1 MPTGSTEYDYDM
13 TTGSAEYDSD
23 MTTGS
28 AEYYYD
34 LTRGSTE
41 YDYDMNTGS
50 AEYDYDMTTGSAE
63 LVSYLVDAELVPLNR
78 ELSGKKVEKNS
89 FSALPHNNGN
99 KPKYKLSAGG

>member
-13 TTGSAEYDSD
+13 TI
-23 MTTGS
+23 GS

-41 YDYDMNTGS
+41 YDYDMTTGP